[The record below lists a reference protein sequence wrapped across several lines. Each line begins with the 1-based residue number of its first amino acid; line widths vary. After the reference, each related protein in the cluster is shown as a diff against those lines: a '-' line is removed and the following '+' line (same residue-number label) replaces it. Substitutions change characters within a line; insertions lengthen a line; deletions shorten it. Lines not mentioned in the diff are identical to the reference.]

1 MRRVWSW
8 LLRSKVLTNKEYTD
22 LIEAGEALRKDG
34 EALRKNL
41 AFWTKAYED
50 AHQILT
56 QALSNQ
62 LIDRPAQLEDA
73 QKNFEA
79 ALEGLRSEYRTIY
92 QAWNQAMAS
101 DESLKKSAEELQSR
115 ISQQSR

>member
-1 MRRVWSW
+1 MRRVLSW
-8 LLRSKVLTNKEYTD
+8 LFRSKVLSKKEYKD
-22 LIEAGEALRKDG
+22 LIDANEGLRKD
-34 EALRKNL
+34 L
-41 AFWTKAYED
+41 AFWRKAYDD

-62 LIDRPAQLEDA
+62 LIDRPAQLEEA
-73 QKNFEA
+73 QKKFEA

-101 DESLKKSAEELQSR
+101 DESLKKSAEELRSR